1 MMVVALAAGQLRAHL
16 RFGGGPRLAAQGS
29 VLSVRVME
37 IKHVLKGAPAAAA
50 SARPDAMA
58 CLLHADC
65 MSPPACRWHPQLR
78 DLCLQA
84 KPPVPVALCACLIC
98 THSCAA
104 HAAPV
109 RSAQSC
115 PSRGS
120 SCLLVA
126 GQVLMWLLHV
136 ANPTLLA
143 GRQLQL
149 RGTLGMQGKLFS
161 SELREAAQDL
171 EVTSCGSTAT
181 MQLEV
186 FSF

>member
-1 MMVVALAAGQLRAHL
+1 MPDLNAFMRRA
-16 RFGGGPRLAAQGS
+16 
-29 VLSVRVME
+29 
-37 IKHVLKGAPAAAA
+37 
-50 SARPDAMA
+50 
-58 CLLHADC
+58 C
-65 MSPPACRWHPQLR
+65 
-78 DLCLQA
+78 
-84 KPPVPVALCACLIC
+84 CACPIC
-98 THSCAA
+98 SEL
-104 HAAPV
+104 
-109 RSAQSC
+109 SQS
-115 PSRGS
+115 RQQ
-120 SCLLVA
+120 LLVA

-186 FSF
+186 VSF